1 MVDGRTST
9 GPEMSRER
17 KLRNRR
23 IIGKYMGNRRIIG
36 KDMGNRRIIGKDMG
50 KDMGNTRIIGKFMG
64 NGASEFKR
72 FNERSKPNRAIETG

>member
-9 GPEMSRER
+9 GPEMRDR
-17 KLRNRR
+17 KLRNTR

-36 KDMGNRRIIGKDMG
+36 KDMGNRSIIG
-50 KDMGNTRIIGKFMG
+50 KDMGNTRIIGKYMG